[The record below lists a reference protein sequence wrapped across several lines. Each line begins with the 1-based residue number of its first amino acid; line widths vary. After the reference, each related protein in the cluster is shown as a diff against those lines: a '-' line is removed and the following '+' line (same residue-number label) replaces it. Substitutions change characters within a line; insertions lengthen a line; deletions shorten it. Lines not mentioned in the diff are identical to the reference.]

1 MKLFFHFPPN
11 NDMMDTGSI
20 KRKGKMPL
28 FWHFMAAEKTENWML
43 HRKVST
49 TMNFIVPAGF
59 TPDIDLK
66 ETQIAIKVVKD
77 FFQKELTKQLNLT
90 RVSAPLF
97 VTPESGLND
106 NLNGVERPVAFDI
119 KEGGRKAEI
128 VHSLAKWKRYA
139 LDKYDFE
146 VGSGLYTDMNA
157 IRRDEITDNIHS
169 IFVDQWDW
177 EKVIDKNQRNLDT
190 LKETVRQVYKVLRKT
205 EKYMSIQYDY
215 IHEILPKEIFF
226 VTTHELEEMFPDNT
240 PKEREY
246 YIAQAKGAVCIMQ
259 IGDELECGEPHD
271 GRAPDYDDWA
281 LNADIVVYYPV
292 LDIALELSSMG
303 IRVDEVSLKEQLDKA
318 GCPERAEL
326 PFQKAILE
334 KKLPYTMG
342 GGIGQSRICMFFL
355 RKAHIG
361 EVQCSLWPEEMEAQ
375 LKEAGIQL
383 L

>member
-49 TMNFIVPAGF
+49 TMNFIVPAGY

-139 LDKYDFE
+139 LKEYGFSLGE
-146 VGSGLYTDMNA
+146 GLYTDMNA
-157 IRRDEITDNIHS
+157 IRRDETTDNIHS

-177 EKVIDKNQRNLDT
+177 EKVIDKKDRNLET
-190 LKETVRQVYKVLRKT
+190 LKATVRDVYKALRKT
-205 EKYMSIQYDY
+205 EMYMAIQYDY
-215 IHEILPKEIFF
+215 IEEILPREIFF
-226 VTTHELEEMFPDNT
+226 ITTQELADMFPDNT

-246 YIAQAKGAVCIMQ
+246 FITKAKGAVCIMQ
-259 IGDELECGEPHD
+259 IGDKLENGEPHD

-281 LNADIVVYYPV
+281 LNADILVYYPV

-303 IRVDEVSLKEQLDKA
+303 IRVDKEALLSQLEKA

-326 PFQKAILE
+326 PFQKAVLNE
-334 KKLPYTMG
+334 ELPYTIG

-361 EVQCSLWPEEMEAQ
+361 EVQCSIWPEEIR
-375 LKEAGIQL
+375 KEAEAHGIQL